1 MKLLA
6 LARQAAMKDGVVR
19 YPLECGCSSAKFYA
33 LCDGHRLE
41 VITDERRTK
50 GVPDLI
56 FRHRDFTDLH
66 QLSEALHAIKL
77 QLISNPTKPLLI
89 KINPETLV

>member
-6 LARQAAMKDGVVR
+6 VARQEAMKDGVVK
-19 YPLECGCSSAKFYA
+19 YPLDCGCSSAKFYA
-33 LCDGHRLE
+33 LCDAHKLE

-50 GVPDLI
+50 GVPDII
-56 FRHRDFTDLH
+56 FRHRDFTDLR
-66 QLSEALHAIKL
+66 QLSEALHIIKL
-77 QLISNPTKPLLI
+77 QLISNPTKSLLI